1 MRYKDQTVAPDIVIP
16 SSIEVPP
23 FTEVLTPGGGKICHI
38 DISDLDLLR
47 ISVVFRA
54 GVRYQ
59 SHPFTASATVNMLA
73 EGTSSH
79 TSAELAEMLDYYG
92 MYYNVSVDR
101 DYSVVTLCCL
111 NRFLDKALSLL
122 SEMLTEPVFP
132 EDELAVYSSKRKQ
145 SLIVDRTKVDVVAS
159 ELFWSSV
166 YGADHPYGRSS
177 SADGY
182 DTLTSDMLRRFFRE
196 HYNIDNCFT
205 VVSGKVEP
213 GFIERISEVVD
224 ALPHGKRAFNILP
237 AQHSVPVAA
246 VDKPEALQ
254 TAVRMGRALFRSD
267 HPDYVAMQVVST
279 VLGGYFSSRLV
290 QNLREDK
297 GYTYGAWSQVGCSE
311 DSGYL
316 AVATQVATEHV
327 QDAVREIFR
336 EMERLRTE
344 PVPAEELDMV
354 KSVMIG
360 ETMRIL
366 DGPFGICDVSIENIQ
381 NGADNGRISEIV
393 NKINATTPEDVM
405 RAAGLYLQ
413 KDDISTVM
421 VGGKVT
427 GMF

>member
-16 SSIEVPP
+16 SSVEVPP
-23 FTEVLTPGGGKICHI
+23 FVEIRTAGGGRICYV
-38 DISDLDLLR
+38 DASDLDLLR

-101 DYSVVTLCCL
+101 DYSVVTVCCL

-122 SEMLTEPVFP
+122 SEILTEPLFP
-132 EDELAVYSSKRKQ
+132 DDELAVYSSKRKQ

-205 VVSGKVEP
+205 VVSGKIEP

-224 ALPHGKRAFNILP
+224 ALPHGERAFNVLP
-237 AQHSVPVAA
+237 VPRSVPAAA

-254 TAVRMGRALFRSD
+254 TAVRMGRVLFRSD
-267 HPDYVAMQVVST
+267 HPDYVTMQVVST

-316 AVATQVATEHV
+316 AVATQVATEHA

-360 ETMRIL
+360 EMMRIL

-393 NKINATTPEDVM
+393 DKINATTFDDVM
-405 RAAGLYLQ
+405 RAAGLYLR
-413 KDDISTVM
+413 KDDITTVM

-427 GMF
+427 GAF